1 MFDTHGAGA
10 RLAVTAARPMLD
22 VNLDRSPMYSVLSRL
37 GILVAPVLRGM
48 TLGVRGACFDAEGR
62 IFLVRHSYM
71 PGWYLPGGGVERGE
85 TVLHALLRE
94 LREEG
99 GIEPDDAP
107 SLLGVYL
114 NPKRPRDHVLVFV
127 SRQIRRP
134 NPPLYPNRE
143 IAEAGFFDMNALPEA
158 TSPATRRRLAEI
170 ATGAPAASH
179 W

>member
-1 MFDTHGAGA
+1 MYSALA
-10 RLAVTAARPMLD
+10 RLG
-22 VNLDRSPMYSVLSRL
+22 SF
-37 GILVAPVLRGM
+37 VAPWLRGM

-85 TVLHALLRE
+85 TVKEALVRE

-99 GIEPDDAP
+99 GIELDEAP
-107 SLLGVYL
+107 ALLGVYL
-114 NPKRPRDHVLVFV
+114 NLKRPRDHVLVFV
-127 SRQIRRP
+127 SHRIRRP

-143 IAEAGFFDMNALPEA
+143 IAEAGFFDIEALPDA
-158 TSPATRRRLAEI
+158 TTPATRRRLAEI
-170 ATGAPAASH
+170 AAGAPSTPH